1 MPPSKSTSEWPSCFS
16 PLLWSPLTLD
26 SMTWRILHP
35 GRVKTSLGSEAQ
47 LPPAALPVGAAW
59 DPARRVVALGWRPRE
74 MGHRPGSAHSW
85 LPLFTPL
92 SSHLWGAGVGQP
104 LIHLLVCSFIPLIH
118 FRCYFPVFHLCEFI
132 TERVARE
139 VNTQFSVSVL
149 SVVTGEFLG
158 CWESPSEE
166 LRRVWGRGSPG
177 DK

>member
-1 MPPSKSTSEWPSCFS
+1 
-16 PLLWSPLTLD
+16 
-26 SMTWRILHP
+26 
-35 GRVKTSLGSEAQ
+35 
-47 LPPAALPVGAAW
+47 
-59 DPARRVVALGWRPRE
+59 

-139 VNTQFSVSVL
+139 VNTQFSVSML

-158 CWESPSEE
+158 CWESPLEE
-166 LRRVWGRGSPG
+166 LRRTGYEEGAPQATSRNYLGVYEVGCG
-177 DK
+177 DRVSLMPSVVSVKLSHLQQGEGA